1 MDGELDRAGTRA
13 FSTSFL
19 VAAGFALLA
28 LLPIGVL
35 LRLRESP

>member
-1 MDGELDRAGTRA
+1 MEAELDRAGTAA

-28 LLPIGVL
+28 LVPIAFLAG
-35 LRLRESP
+35 RPQT